1 MSKKYKVIHDF
12 WGKKEHRYYFKG
24 QTIDVDDDERA
35 NELLAT
41 HPTVGTPMIEAATE
55 RTAKKKEEVT
65 SDETVSDE
73 K

>member
-1 MSKKYKVIHDF
+1 MSKFKVIHDF
-12 WGKKEHRYYFKG
+12 WGKKEHKYFFKG

-41 HPTVGTPMIEAATE
+41 HPTVGTPMIEAATK
-55 RTAKKKEEVT
+55 RTAKKEEEVT

>member
-1 MSKKYKVIHDF
+1 MSKYKVIHDF
-12 WGKKEHRYYFKG
+12 WGKKEHRYYFKD

-35 NELLAT
+35 EQLLAV
-41 HPTVGTPMIEAATE
+41 HPSVGTPLITATK